1 MMDKN
6 ELSELS
12 HELPRWKKIT
22 ASVMLPV
29 LTMTFTAPTLAN
41 IRINQTIEQLEDHLA
56 SSSRYLLDAQVD
68 NYIEQYNQKL
78 AQSDIRDGLTDL
90 LTTIFN
96 DYPQF
101 KPEID
106 WAPISGDV
114 TFFIPLPTPKAYGNG
129 ALQREIVRF
138 QLKQLIG
145 SSHISELGFGSFEQ
159 MQTEYYQ
166 NAISFMQETGH
177 QFGDNLSQQDIDNL
191 QYDIIWPEKRHLPGV
206 GRVFIPFV
214 YLTSRTIDA
223 QSRCVK
229 NGIPTPRLSEYDK
242 ASLQHAIAKGMSDLV
257 HESRESSS
265 HYHER
270 FSSPLTQLT
279 DGLAQFYKQSS
290 EDATIRFENYNCQT
304 GEPETPDYIGSAY
317 IQRDLVRQQLNVLL
331 NRSYLV
337 APKAYDTYEEMAQE
351 LYQNGFQYLRSNG
364 LIFGQKLTQAQM
376 NSLTEDMLWPE
387 FEILA
392 NGSKVLVP
400 RIYLTA
406 QTVEANKVDGTT
418 FSLGEGTIT
427 ATDFLSKGGKVL
439 AMRDTL
445 IRTRN
450 SFINDKGYLSAKEG
464 IQIEVGGLLSN
475 LSGTIEGRDVKLTAY
490 ALKNQTLVYRYDHA
504 YGFNEQ
510 AQQLAKIESFGD
522 LNIQTASHFVS
533 IGGQFSSQGDL
544 KINAGGA
551 VQLLPAEVRH
561 SDAQSGHGWSQ
572 SSQSLT
578 NIQTK
583 MSAIDLLSI
592 TTKQTIQSRGSILE
606 SQGTLELLASQGIHL
621 LAAQDHYS
629 WHKLFEAGGSGAFS
643 SSEKREES
651 EQRSQV
657 VSTLLKAGYDL
668 ILTTEAGPVQ
678 LKAAHLTS
686 QGLTRVTADTIDL
699 ELEIEKY
706 FYSKAESFEGALSVG
721 QKGNGISQE
730 TAHMSQFRA
739 QGGLV
744 LDARNGIS
752 VELPRN
758 PDQKYI
764 DHHALIDQLA
774 TNDGL
779 RWIKDIRDNH
789 PDAKWEEI
797 DLVLEQWEYDQ
808 TSLSPAAMAILVVV
822 VAIATS
828 GAGAGAAAGG
838 AGAAAGSAAAAATT
852 VSAGTLAASAA
863 LTAGTNALIIQ
874 TSASLL
880 ANGGDIKDTF
890 DQLTSSESIRGLA
903 TSMITAGVMQGLDLN
918 FVSDGLGAVGLDG
931 TTMGTVIEQSVN
943 SVFSSVV
950 SLQVNSVLTGNGFT
964 RIEDFDQMVI
974 NAVITS
980 SIAEVGKTLA
990 EKIGDARRG
999 ILRDDNGKQIAEGV
1013 DPIST
1018 ASGYIAHA
1026 ALGCALGAAT
1036 QMAAG
1041 GNSKS
1046 NVSGCTS
1053 GGAGAVIGE
1062 FAAELYRNS
1071 DWVKERTEK
1080 LEEKSKQLTGK
1091 LLTELE
1097 NGNTDYRNPAFQ
1109 QELLREFHEINRL
1122 GGNVARLVAGI
1133 TLFAVGGD
1141 GDDVNNAVFTAGNA
1155 AENNAFFVPALIF
1168 AFNMYTLYSTI
1179 EGVYEGLSTLKRL
1192 LENPDSLSKEE
1203 LDNAIKEVLVDQ
1215 LIDIGVN
1222 KVLKLEIANKSRK
1235 AILEALDK
1243 ISVDELLDKI
1253 TDYLKTDSN
1262 FGPLAFAFESVA
1274 NHIRHR
1280 DAPNFKLPLPLDNFS
1295 PKYLKTIDDE
1305 YNDYRVKH
1313 PNGRLS
1319 KEQYINQREN
1329 QYIDEQGVWRNI
1341 DGSSSLT
1348 PTERH
1353 RASLYRQ
1360 ADLDIASNELTQRSG
1375 LTRKTTDLD
1384 GIEISDCDFDC
1395 LSTLRQQ
1402 AKQKAEFNK
1411 FDGDLEGQKK
1421 YAQLQ
1426 RQYSEELGEMAAE
1439 AYAKA
1444 TFGPNAKRLQSAYPG
1459 SNHKNRQFDQIWQDE
1474 QGNIHI
1480 LEAKGGASSLGAAK
1494 LGSEVVQQGSP
1505 AYTSKVIGEMED
1517 WFDNNKDQLTHQQK
1531 RDYQYT
1537 LDMLDEQRDTLQYK
1551 VVRQHINAGGVP
1563 TGVQVT
1569 GYDVKPSS
1577 QKH

>member
-1 MMDKN
+1 MDKN
-6 ELSELS
+6 KLNESRYD
-12 HELPRWKKIT
+12 LPRWKKIT
-22 ASVMLPV
+22 ASVMIPV
-29 LTMTFTAPTLAN
+29 LTMTFTAPTLAS

-68 NYIEQYNQKL
+68 NHIKQYNQNL
-78 AQSDIRDGLTDL
+78 GQLDIRDGLTDL
-90 LTTIFN
+90 LTTVFN

-101 KPEID
+101 EPEID
-106 WAPISGDV
+106 WAPISGDI
-114 TFFIPLPTPKAYGNG
+114 TFFVPLPTPKAYGDG
-129 ALQREIVRF
+129 AMQREIVRF
-138 QLKQLIG
+138 QLNQLIG
-145 SSHISELGFGSFEQ
+145 SSRLSALGFSNYEQ

-166 NAISFMQETGH
+166 NAMSFMQDTGH
-177 QFGDNLSQQDIDNL
+177 RFGDKLSQQDIEQL
-191 QYDIIWPEKRHLPGV
+191 QYDIIWPEKRFLPGV

-223 QSRCVK
+223 QSRCLK
-229 NGIPTPRLSEYDK
+229 NDVQTPRLSEIDK

-257 HESRESSS
+257 HESRESNS
-265 HYHER
+265 HYYER
-270 FSSPLTQLT
+270 FSSPLTELT
-279 DGLAQFYKQSS
+279 DGLADFYEQSR
-290 EDATIRFENYNCQT
+290 EDANIRFENYDCQT
-304 GEPETPDYIGSAY
+304 GEPERPDYIGSAY
-317 IQRDLVRQQLNVLL
+317 IQRDLIVQQLNVLL

-337 APKAYDTYEEMAQE
+337 APKSYDTYQDMAQE
-351 LYQNGFQYLRSNG
+351 LYQNGFQYLQSNG
-364 LIFGQKLTQAQM
+364 LIFGQKLTRAQM
-376 NSLTEDMLWPE
+376 DNLPKDMLWPE

-418 FSLGEGTIT
+418 FSVGEGTIT
-427 ATDFLSKGGKVL
+427 ATDFLNKGGKVL

-464 IQIEVGGLLSN
+464 IKLQVGGLLSN

-522 LNIQTASHFVS
+522 LNIQTASQFLS

-544 KINAGGA
+544 KVNAGGA
-551 VQLLPAEVRH
+551 VHLLPAEVRH
-561 SDAQSGHGWSQ
+561 QDAQSGHGWSQ

-592 TTKQTIQSRGSILE
+592 ATKQTIVSRGSILE
-606 SQGTLELLASQGIHL
+606 SEGTLELLAGQGIHL
-621 LAAQDHYS
+621 LAALDFES
-629 WHKLFEAGGSGAFS
+629 WQKMFEASGSGVFG

-668 ILTTEAGPVQ
+668 VLATEAGPVQ
-678 LKAAHLTS
+678 LRATHLTS
-686 QGLTRVTADTIDL
+686 HGLTRVTGDTIDL
-699 ELEIEKY
+699 ELELEKY
-706 FYSKAESFEGALSVG
+706 FYSKAESFESALSVG

-744 LDARNGIS
+744 LDARNGIT

-758 PDQKYI
+758 PNQAHL

-779 RWIKDIRDNH
+779 RWIRDIRDNH

-797 DLVLEQWEYDQ
+797 DLVLEEWDYEQ
-808 TSLSPAAMAILVVV
+808 TGLTPAAMAILVVV
-822 VAIATS
+822 VAIATG
-828 GAGAGAAAGG
+828 GAGAGAAASAGG
-838 AGAAAGSAAAAATT
+838 AGAAAGTGAAAAAGTT
-852 VSAGTLAASAA
+852 VAASASISAAASAA
-863 LTAGTNALIIQ
+863 LTAGTNALIVQ
-874 TSASLL
+874 ASASLL
-880 ANGGDIKDTF
+880 ANGGDISDTF
-890 DQLTSSESIRGLA
+890 DQLTTSESVTSLA

-918 FVSDGLGAVGLDG
+918 LVSDGGM
-931 TTMGTVIEQSVN
+931 MGDVVNQSVN

-950 SLQVNSVLTGNGFT
+950 SLQANSLLTGNGFT
-964 RIEDFDQMVI
+964 HIEDFDQMVV
-974 NAVITS
+974 NAVVTS
-980 SIAEVGKTLA
+980 SIAVVGEKLA
-990 EKIGDARRG
+990 NKIGDAKRG
-999 ILRDDNGKQIAEGV
+999 IIRDDNGAILYEGL

-1026 ALGCALGAAT
+1026 ALGCAMGAAT

-1041 GNSKS
+1041 GNSDS

-1062 FAAELYRNS
+1062 FAAELYRDS
-1071 DWVKERTEK
+1071 DWVKERTKE
-1080 LEEKSKQLTGK
+1080 LEEKSEALSKK
-1091 LLTELE
+1091 LLSEV
-1097 NGNTDYRNPAFQ
+1097 NKGNIDYRDPAYP
-1109 QELLREFHEINRL
+1109 QELRRAFHEIQKL
-1122 GGNVARLVAGI
+1122 GGNVGRLVAGI
-1133 TLFAVGGD
+1133 TLFVAGGD
-1141 GDDVNNAVFTAGNA
+1141 GDDVSNGMLAAGNA
-1155 AENNAFFVPALIF
+1155 AENNAFFIPALIF

-1179 EGVYEGLSTLKRL
+1179 EGVSEGLSTLKRL
-1192 LENPDSLSKEE
+1192 LENKDTMSPEE
-1203 LDNAIKEVLVDQ
+1203 LNDAIKEILVDQ
-1215 LIDIGVN
+1215 LIDIGIN
-1222 KVLKLEIANKSRK
+1222 KVLKLDIANKGKK
-1235 AILEALDK
+1235 AIEEELEK

-1253 TDYLKTDSN
+1253 GNYLDTDSD
-1262 FGPLAFAFESVA
+1262 FAPLAYAFESISK
-1274 NHIRHR
+1274 HIKNR
-1280 DAPNFKLPLPLDNFS
+1280 DDPNFKLPSDVFS
-1295 PKYLKTIDDE
+1295 PKYLKKIDTEYQDYKRKHPGGGYSKDE
-1305 YNDYRVKH
+1305 YTK
-1313 PNGRLS
+1313 
-1319 KEQYINQREN
+1319 KRET
-1329 QYIDEQGVWRNI
+1329 QYIDDKGIWRNI

-1348 PTERH
+1348 PTDRH

-1360 ADLDIASNELTQRSG
+1360 NDQDFGSNKLTQRYG
-1375 LTRKTTDLD
+1375 LTRKVTDLN
-1384 GIEISDCDFDC
+1384 GIEISDCNFDC
-1395 LSTLRQQ
+1395 LSNLRQK
-1402 AKQKAEFNK
+1402 AKQKADFNK
-1411 FDGDLEGQKK
+1411 LDGNLEGQKK
-1421 YAQLQ
+1421 FARLQ

-1459 SNHKNRQFDQIWQDE
+1459 SKQKNRQFDQIWQDE

-1480 LEAKGGASSLGAAK
+1480 LEAKGGSSTLGAAK
-1494 LGSEVVQQGSP
+1494 LDGEVVQQGSP
-1505 AYTSKVIGEMED
+1505 AYTSKVIGEMNK
-1517 WFDNNKDQLTHQQK
+1517 WFEENQNNLTLK
-1531 RDYQYT
+1531 EYTDYQYT
-1537 LDMLDEQRDTLQYK
+1537 LDMLVSNRDKLQYK
-1551 VVRQHINAGGVP
+1551 VVRQHINDGGVP

-1577 QKH
+1577 QRQ

>member
-68 NYIEQYNQKL
+68 NYIEQYNQNL
-78 AQSDIRDGLTDL
+78 AQLDIRDGLTDL

-114 TFFIPLPTPKAYGNG
+114 TFFVPLPTPKAYGNG
-129 ALQREIVRF
+129 ALQREIIRF

-145 SSHISELGFGSFEQ
+145 SSRISELGFGSYEQ

-177 QFGDNLSQQDIDNL
+177 RFGDNLSQQDIDNL

-229 NGIPTPRLSEYDK
+229 SGIPTPRLSEYDK

-290 EDATIRFENYNCQT
+290 EDATIRFENYDCQT

-406 QTVEANKVDGTT
+406 QTVKANKVDGTT

-427 ATDFLSKGGKVL
+427 ATDFLNKGGKVL

-450 SFINDKGYLSAKEG
+450 SFINDKGHLSAKEG

-544 KINAGGA
+544 KVNAGGT

-592 TTKQTIQSRGSILE
+592 ATKQTLKSKGSILE
-606 SQGTLELLASQGIHL
+606 SEGTIELLAGQGIYL
-621 LAAQDHYS
+621 LAAQDQASY
-629 WHKLFEAGGSGAFS
+629 HKLFEAGGSGVFG

-651 EQRSQV
+651 EQRSRV
-657 VSTLLKAGYDL
+657 IATLLRAGHDL
-668 ILTTEAGPVQ
+668 ILKTEAAPVQ
-678 LKAAHLTS
+678 LKATRLTS
-686 QGLTRVTADTIDL
+686 HGLTKIVADTIDIGV
-699 ELEIEKY
+699 ELEKY
-706 FYSKAESFEGALSVG
+706 FYSKSESFEGSLSFG
-721 QKGNGISQE
+721 NKGYGVSKE
-730 TAHMSQFRA
+730 TAHMTEFRA
-739 QGGLV
+739 QGGLI
-744 LDARNGIS
+744 LDARNGIT

-758 PDQKYI
+758 PYQTHL
-764 DHHALIDQLA
+764 DHNALIDQLA
-774 TNDGL
+774 QNDGL
-779 RWIKDIRDNH
+779 SWLKDVK
-789 PDAKWEEI
+789 DANPEANWREI
-797 DLVLEQWEYDQ
+797 DLVLEQWDYDQ
-808 TSLSPAAMAILVVV
+808 SGLTPAAMTILA
-822 VAIATS
+822 VAVAVATGGTGVAGLAGVSASAGATS
-828 GAGAGAAAGG
+828 AAMAAGI
-838 AGAAAGSAAAAATT
+838 
-852 VSAGTLAASAA
+852 
-863 LTAGTNALIIQ
+863 NALAMQ
-874 TSASLL
+874 ATASLL
-880 ANGGDIKDTF
+880 ANGGDISDTF
-890 DQLTSSESIRGLA
+890 DQLTSKDSIRGLA

-918 FVSDGLGAVGLDG
+918 FVSEGLNGVGVNEVVAD
-931 TTMGTVIEQSVN
+931 IAQQSAN
-943 SVFSSVV
+943 SILSSVV
-950 SLQVNSVLTGNGFT
+950 AVQVNSLLSGDGLSG
-964 RIEDFDQMVI
+964 IDDFDNMVV
-974 NAVITS
+974 NALVTS
-980 SIAEVGKTLA
+980 SISTVGPKLANKISEAKTG
-990 EKIGDARRG
+990 E
-999 ILRDDNGKQIAEGV
+999 N
-1013 DPIST
+1013 PIST

-1026 ALGCALGAAT
+1026 ALGCALGAAR
-1036 QMAAG
+1036 QIAAG
-1041 GNSKS
+1041 GNSNE
-1046 NVSGCTS
+1046 NVSGCGS
-1053 GGAGAVIGE
+1053 GAAGAVIGE
-1062 FAAELYRNS
+1062 FAAELYKSNT
-1071 DWVKERTEK
+1071 DFEEK
-1080 LEEKSKQLTGK
+1080 LALLESESRNFSSKFL
-1091 LLTELE
+1091 
-1097 NGNTDYRNPAFQ
+1097 NDMNDP
-1109 QELLREFHEINRL
+1109 EINPQSLAYRQQL
-1122 GGNVARLVAGI
+1122 IQDLLKIQKMGGDIGRLVAGI
-1133 TLFAVGGD
+1133 TLFATGANHSNIDHAMFAGG
-1141 GDDVNNAVFTAGNA
+1141 NS
-1155 AENNAFFVPALIF
+1155 AENNAFFIPALIF
-1168 AFNMYTLYSTI
+1168 AFNTLM
-1179 EGVYEGLSTLKRL
+1179 VAL
-1192 LENPDSLSKEE
+1192 LAQSIKETVEEVWDIIENPENLTDEVIEAKVKE
-1203 LDNAIKEVLVDQ
+1203 LLVDK
-1215 LIDIGVN
+1215 LIEMGIDHILR
-1222 KVLKLEIANKSRK
+1222 LKLVKKGKE
-1235 AILEALDK
+1235 AILEAIEDWSADDVLDK
-1243 ISVDELLDKI
+1243 MIDHA
-1253 TDYLKTDSN
+1253 KTD
-1262 FGPLAFAFESVA
+1262 GQM
-1274 NHIRHR
+1274 
-1280 DAPNFKLPLPLDNFS
+1280 S
-1295 PKYLKTIDDE
+1295 PHL
-1305 YNDYRVKH
+1305 
-1313 PNGRLS
+1313 
-1319 KEQYINQREN
+1319 
-1329 QYIDEQGVWRNI
+1329 
-1341 DGSSSLT
+1341 
-1348 PTERH
+1348 
-1353 RASLYRQ
+1353 
-1360 ADLDIASNELTQRSG
+1360 
-1375 LTRKTTDLD
+1375 
-1384 GIEISDCDFDC
+1384 
-1395 LSTLRQQ
+1395 
-1402 AKQKAEFNK
+1402 
-1411 FDGDLEGQKK
+1411 
-1421 YAQLQ
+1421 
-1426 RQYSEELGEMAAE
+1426 
-1439 AYAKA
+1439 
-1444 TFGPNAKRLQSAYPG
+1444 
-1459 SNHKNRQFDQIWQDE
+1459 
-1474 QGNIHI
+1474 
-1480 LEAKGGASSLGAAK
+1480 
-1494 LGSEVVQQGSP
+1494 
-1505 AYTSKVIGEMED
+1505 
-1517 WFDNNKDQLTHQQK
+1517 DQLEQLREKVSDPSKPKPMFPDGMAFKPNIKTHISTVDGFSQK
-1531 RDYQYT
+1531 RGVSGGHNMDAFNQIVADKDLKIVTSTDHATITGITHIQYQIPSF
-1537 LDMLDEQRDTLQYK
+1537 DREG
-1551 VVRQHINAGGVP
+1551 N
-1563 TGVQVT
+1563 VT
-1569 GYDVKPSS
+1569 GYKKELFEKTIYDPRVFSNNKIMELGQAAAAKGYSDALS
-1577 QKH
+1577 QGLAQFTAEAGGMKFRVYVRDGIINNFHPEM